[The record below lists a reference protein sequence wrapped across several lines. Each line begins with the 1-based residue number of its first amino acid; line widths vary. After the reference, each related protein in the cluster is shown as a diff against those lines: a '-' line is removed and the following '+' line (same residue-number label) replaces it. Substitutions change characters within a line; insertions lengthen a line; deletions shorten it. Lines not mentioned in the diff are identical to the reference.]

1 VRIENAPELELRG
14 VPLRKETSAMV
25 KLGQAKA
32 QGSISITGNLLLAI
46 VTATLIAAVIIVKLL
61 L

>member
-1 VRIENAPELELRG
+1 
-14 VPLRKETSAMV
+14 MV

-46 VTATLIAAVIIVKLL
+46 VAATLIAAVIIVKLL

>member
-1 VRIENAPELELRG
+1 
-14 VPLRKETSAMV
+14 MV